1 MSIGIGLIVIG
12 EGSACMASRKMDV
25 CKNEIDTFPDRKK
38 SMMLRRNYCRL
49 TIIAGIVILM
59 IAIAV

>member
-1 MSIGIGLIVIG
+1 
-12 EGSACMASRKMDV
+12 MASRKMDV